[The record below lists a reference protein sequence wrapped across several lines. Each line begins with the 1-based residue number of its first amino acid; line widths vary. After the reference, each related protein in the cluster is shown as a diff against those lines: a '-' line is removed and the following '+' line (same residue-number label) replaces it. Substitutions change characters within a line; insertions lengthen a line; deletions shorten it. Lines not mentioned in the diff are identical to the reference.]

1 MNNEDDIIDNIPNT
15 IIAESAIHGK
25 GLFSEASIPSGAI
38 LAVLDGQLIPL
49 AKQQI
54 VSADVCASHC
64 EWNAVSKDM
73 LLVRA
78 FRTKYSFINHSNKP
92 NLRLEYNPLRIVVSC
107 DLNRGD
113 ELTLDYNR
121 EPLPEQYLELHGRHF
136 L

>member
-1 MNNEDDIIDNIPNT
+1 MNSNNDIIDNIPNT
-15 IIAESAIHGK
+15 KIGESVIHGN
-25 GLFSEASIPSGAI
+25 GLFSTVSIPAGAI
-38 LAVLDGQLIPL
+38 LAVLDGQLIPV
-49 AKQQI
+49 ARQHI
-54 VSADVCASHC
+54 VSADICSSHC

-78 FRTKYSFINHSNKP
+78 FRTKYSFINHSLNP
-92 NLRLEYNPLRIVVSC
+92 NLRLEYNPLRVVVST

-113 ELTLDYNR
+113 ELTLDYNL

>member
-1 MNNEDDIIDNIPNT
+1 MSNEIDIIDNIPNT
-15 IIAESAIHGK
+15 IIGSSTIHGK
-25 GLFSEASIPSGAI
+25 GLFSAVPIPAGAI
-38 LAVLDGQLIPL
+38 LVLLDGQLIPL
-49 AKQQI
+49 AKQRI
-54 VSADVCASHC
+54 VNADICASHC

-78 FRTKYSFINHSNKP
+78 FRTKYSFINHSNNP
-92 NLRLEYNPLRIVVSC
+92 NLRLEYNPLRIVVSS

-113 ELTLDYNR
+113 ELTLDYNK